1 MVLTLIRVESGV
13 VAERLGDVARAD
25 IKGYTRDS
33 IDGRHWPIGTLFD
46 LHTAFEPSSLVEGM
60 EHPHLPWNLTV
71 HFQEYP
77 KDILTRRESPQSLQD
92 LWLNNLK
99 EVPFLPLVHFEHP
112 PSNLSSHLPLFSL
125 YNILHVLC

>member
-1 MVLTLIRVESGV
+1 
-13 VAERLGDVARAD
+13 
-25 IKGYTRDS
+25 
-33 IDGRHWPIGTLFD
+33 
-46 LHTAFEPSSLVEGM
+46 M

-112 PSNLSSHLPLFSL
+112 PSNLSSHLPLF
-125 YNILHVLC
+125 LCTIYCMYSVNPDFHPPQWLRQKDFHPPKHPNHLPLPIPPLPR